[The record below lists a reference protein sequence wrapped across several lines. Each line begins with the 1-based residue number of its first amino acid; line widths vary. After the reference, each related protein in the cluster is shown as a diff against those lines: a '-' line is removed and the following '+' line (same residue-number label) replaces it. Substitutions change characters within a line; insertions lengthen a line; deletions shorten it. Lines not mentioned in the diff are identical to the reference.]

1 MVGADIAPRER
12 MLRSLT
18 LVAILVAAAACTNDH
33 HGTGPTGGPVQ
44 MNDVTVL
51 FPLTDVPTKYLAA
64 SDAGARGPLLPE
76 ALYTAVGPIA
86 GIASGDN
93 PGGFPGDAAYSDLHV
108 VAMRLDPCFAALP
121 PDPHGVGCTNQLR
134 LVFQQLTPDGTQ
146 STAADSALHVF
157 YEISRDDL
165 IAITEAIGA
174 EREAATS
181 DRLGGLAP
189 HPVIVSQGLD
199 GALSASVKALVLD
212 YAGASNL
219 TRVTK
224 LSATS
229 PDLVWAFEGFD
240 VSDATA
246 ATITPMII
254 PTLAGATMQQFER
267 DGITNA
273 APDPDGD
280 FIPATTSA
288 DNLEPLADV
297 NTASGLTDA
306 QRQTAFTG
314 LVHVDNPGDHSP
326 NTIDCASCHLATP
339 AELGIAKPVYSLDEA
354 TAPDAFTAD
363 GVYVLASELQP
374 TMALDGSLNIHS
386 LSYVG
391 QSPGINQR
399 VVNETAAIVAY
410 LNQNAE

>member
-1 MVGADIAPRER
+1 
-12 MLRSLT
+12 MLRSLN
-18 LVAILVAAAACTNDH
+18 LVAILVATAACTTDH
-33 HGTGPTGGPVQ
+33 HGTGPTGGAVQ

-51 FPLTDVPTKYLAA
+51 FPLTDVPSKYLAA
-64 SDAGARGPLLPE
+64 SDAGALGPLLPE
-76 ALYTAVGPIA
+76 ALYTAAGPIT
-86 GIASGDN
+86 GPGDSEN
-93 PGGFPGDAAYSDLHV
+93 PSGFPGSAAYGDLHV
-108 VAMRLDPCFAALP
+108 VAMRLDPCFAALA

-134 LVFQQLTPDGTQ
+134 LVFQDVTADGTQ
-146 STAADSALHVF
+146 STAVDSALHVF

-174 EREAATS
+174 ERAAATS
-181 DRLGGLAP
+181 ERLGGLAP
-189 HPVIVSQGLD
+189 HPLIVSQGLD
-199 GALSASVKALVLD
+199 GALSASVKALILD

-219 TRVTK
+219 TRVTE
-224 LSATS
+224 LSATR
-229 PDLVWAFEGFD
+229 PDLIWAFQGFD
-240 VSDATA
+240 VSDANA
-246 ATITPMII
+246 ATITPMMI

-267 DGITNA
+267 DGITNV

-280 FIPATTSA
+280 FTPATTSA

-297 NTASGLTDA
+297 NTASALTDA

-314 LVHVDNPGDHSP
+314 LVHVDNPHDNSP

-339 AELGIAKPVYSLDEA
+339 AELGVAKPIYSLDEA
-354 TAPDAFTAD
+354 SAPDAFTAD

-374 TMALDGSLNIHS
+374 TMALDGGLNIHS

-410 LNQNAE
+410 LNDNAD